1 MIRMIPIQR
10 AAFAAALAL
19 ASLAAPG
26 DAHAQQRERCVVV
39 ADTVVGPT
47 DGQIRERQQL
57 RQQIAAVFTAHG
69 AEPRGLLFVDIDTTR
84 TGVVRFLDAE
94 LEDSTIQAATQV
106 VREYLRALERQRA
119 YQALIRVDGEYPA
132 VLPGRTR
139 CSPMLES
146 VQVLMDGV
154 SAVAERH
161 PMAGKVTRN
170 VVKHADLLL
179 VVNREGGV
187 SWVQVLQPTG
197 DEFLDRYVEEIA
209 GRLRFLPASLDGT
222 AIDSRTR
229 FRLTFTIR

>member
-1 MIRMIPIQR
+1 MISIQR
-10 AAFAAALAL
+10 AAFAAVLAL
-19 ASLAAPG
+19 ASLVTS

-47 DGQIRERQQL
+47 DGQIRERHEL
-57 RQQIAAVFTAHG
+57 REQIAAVFTAHG

-84 TGVVRFLDAE
+84 TGVVRFLDVE
-94 LEDSTIQAATQV
+94 LADSTIQAATQV
-106 VREYLRALERQRA
+106 VREYLRALERRRA

-146 VQVLMDGV
+146 VQVLIDGV
-154 SAVAERH
+154 NNVAMRH
-161 PMAGKVTRN
+161 PLAGKVTRH

-187 SWVQVLQPTG
+187 SWIEVLQPTG
-197 DEFLDRYVEEIA
+197 DEFLDQYVEEIA

-222 AIDSRTR
+222 PIDARTR